1 MSASTSTPTA
11 GAATDS
17 TTPPGIYL
25 TVDQLLE
32 DARRALATIAQP
44 DNLEVDTASFD
55 ATNPP
60 DDRTIRTIRDVID
73 KGRRTGRILD
83 SFEER
88 RAAQKELD
96 YLAKI
101 LDRFGLAFQETTLVP
116 YSPDAMGEL
125 DVPTYP
131 FEDILAQQREHP
143 APTREVL
150 QDYLW
155 KRLEGANLRCDRAL
169 WDNLTSQLGGDPEA
183 WTLLD
188 FTLRR
193 LYADLKRDG
202 VGNKLQWPKGVATD
216 CRTLLAET
224 ARQVYESAPRADQDG
239 MRKVL
244 VALGLLARRWQG
256 RGDEPEAYAVELT
269 RNDASAQALAALQ
282 AHSIVQFIPAPD
294 GKRRWRLVHRSLQE
308 RWGELQRWVDADQ
321 MRRRRRLSYV
331 FWTSFAIALCALAT
345 VAGMRIYRGQM
356 ERADELAGNANVEL
370 SKIADLDDE
379 KRHAAETNILRDV
392 RRAYDIAGTP
402 IAYVALFNA
411 VNGIAQTRAP
421 DSARP
426 GRSYLMAFGGKPGDP
441 PIKLNIPPEDPFVP
455 SKVNGIALATA
466 FSPDFERMAIIHST
480 LEKDA
485 QVWLNI
491 YQWGQVNP
499 LYSEPLCPHDSGR
512 RTVRLSSAG
521 RFFTLECS
529 SATDSIVGA
538 IDPKDQDLIDR
549 MFEATGLDKLAHERF
564 PFFSGLAANEVRMIT
579 VSISGDLKVRPLDHR
594 SGRELTFRIPQLAA
608 ITPIDTS
615 YDAAHERVAVLDLQG
630 VVSIY
635 GRPGS
640 IARLFHPL
648 EESPA
653 LLYINA
659 NDKEKS
665 TAGLEWRPVG
675 IEFLPSGTCL
685 RVRRMALDMQSV
697 QNGLLQHYLDDVYI
711 IDPETLLTMA
721 DRLARDERVDDTRC
735 IPDTNGR

>member
-1 MSASTSTPTA
+1 MSASASTPTA
-11 GAATDS
+11 EAATNS
-17 TTPPGIYL
+17 PAAPGIYL

-32 DARRALATIAQP
+32 EARRALATIAAP
-44 DNLEVDTASFD
+44 DSLEVDTASFD

-60 DDRTIRTIRDVID
+60 DDRTIRSIRNVIE

-116 YSPDAMGEL
+116 YSADAAGEVE
-125 DVPTYP
+125 VPPYP
-131 FEDILAQQREHP
+131 FEDILDQQRQHP
-143 APTREVL
+143 TPSREAL
-150 QDYLW
+150 QGYLW
-155 KRLEGANLRCDRAL
+155 QRLEGANLRCDRVL
-169 WDNLTSQLGGDPEA
+169 WDNLTSQLAGDPEA
-183 WTLLD
+183 WALLD

-202 VGNKLQWPKGVATD
+202 TGNKLQWPKGVATD
-216 CRTLLAET
+216 CRTLLSET
-224 ARQVYESAPRADQDG
+224 ARQVYEGAPKDQQDA

-256 RGDEPEAYAVELT
+256 RGDEPLAYAVELT
-269 RNDASAQALAALQ
+269 KNDSNAQALATLQ
-282 AHSIVQFIPAPD
+282 AHGLVQFLPTAG
-294 GKRRWRLVHRSLQE
+294 GKRRWKLVHRSLQE

-356 ERADELAGNANVEL
+356 ERADELAGKANVKL
-370 SKIADLDDE
+370 STIADLDDDA
-379 KRHAAETNILRDV
+379 RHTAETEILREV
-392 RRAYDIAGTP
+392 RRAYDIASTP

-411 VNGIAQTRAP
+411 VNGIAQRRAP

-426 GRSYLMAFGGKPGDP
+426 GRSYLMTFGRKPGDP
-441 PIKLNIPPEDPFVP
+441 PIKLNIPPEDPFFP
-455 SKVNGIALATA
+455 GKLNGVALATA

-491 YQWGQVNP
+491 YQWGQANP
-499 LYSEPLCPHDSGR
+499 LYSEPLCAHDSGR

-529 SATDSIVGA
+529 SATDSVVGA
-538 IDPKDQDLIDR
+538 IDPQDQDLINR
-549 MFEATGLDKLAHERF
+549 MFEATGLDKLAQERF
-564 PFFSGLAANEVRMIT
+564 PFFSGLNSGDVRMIT
-579 VSISGDLKVRPLDHR
+579 VSISGDLKVRPLDNR
-594 SGRELTFRIPQLAA
+594 SGGQLTFRIPQLAA
-608 ITPIDTS
+608 ITPIDTT
-615 YDAAHERVAVLDLQG
+615 YDAAHERVAILDLQG

-640 IARLFHPL
+640 VARLFHPL

-665 TAGLEWRPVG
+665 TAGLEWRPIG
-675 IEFLPSGTCL
+675 IEFLPSGKCL
-685 RVRRMALDMQSV
+685 RVRRMAFDMESAES
-697 QNGLLQHYLDDVYI
+697 GLLQHYLDDVYV
-711 IDPETLLTMA
+711 IDPETLLSMA

-735 IPDTNGR
+735 ISDTNGR